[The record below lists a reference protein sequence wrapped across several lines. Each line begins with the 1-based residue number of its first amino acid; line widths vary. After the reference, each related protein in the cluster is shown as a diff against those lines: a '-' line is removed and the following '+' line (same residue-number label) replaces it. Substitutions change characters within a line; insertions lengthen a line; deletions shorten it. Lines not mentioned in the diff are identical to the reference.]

1 MEPPPAAP
9 RRTGLIV
16 ALLVVA
22 LLVIGG
28 IVGVVLVVGRGAP
41 ELELTIDTCEI
52 AADGTLSATG
62 SVRAGGDAAD
72 VDVDVTFSDVATDAT
87 VDDDS
92 TQVAV
97 PADAAGRWT
106 AAGTAGD
113 TVQQVTCDA
122 TADD

>member
-1 MEPPPAAP
+1 M
-9 RRTGLIV
+9 
-16 ALLVVA
+16 
-22 LLVIGG
+22 
-28 IVGVVLVVGRGAP
+28 
-41 ELELTIDTCEI
+41 
-52 AADGTLSATG
+52 
-62 SVRAGGDAAD
+62 
-72 VDVDVTFSDVATDAT
+72 DVTFSDVATDAT

-92 TQVAV
+92 TRVAV